1 MKKNKVRYVL
11 TRLGLVTTTAT
22 VTLMGPATPIAN
34 ALLASNHNE
43 VMLARKDRCALSCVV
58 RRHHGHTVKER

>member
-22 VTLMGPATPIAN
+22 VTLMGPAN
-34 ALLASNHNE
+34 
-43 VMLARKDRCALSCVV
+43 R
-58 RRHHGHTVKER
+58 